1 MRKNL
6 LKILTVAALAFGA
19 GACTPKSNNTSTSDT
34 ELPPST
40 EPSTGPVEE
49 EVLEV
54 TAEEVIEIADD
65 EAHDFVLVGKKVH
78 VPSIA
83 LQGKYGNVFIGAV
96 SWGNYVYQLGGI
108 EIQMEG
114 EVPTFE
120 KGSGWGA
127 ELDVV
132 GRVTNINGRVAL
144 TEATVTVV
152 SEREYNDAHTSY
164 TGGLPI
170 SYCPGQYTS
179 RSLWDGYLG
188 RANSGGYYQG
198 YFQLASLPEGPL
210 ADEDLSFQ
218 VVFPGE
224 DTDATDLE
232 NLSLITVQAP
242 ASVAAASKEV
252 FNSFFFTEGSEK
264 QVGDYVLIDSVT
276 QYDLEANGGLGYVL
290 DTWGMSSLADVPAS
304 AKPVIATQWS
314 QVAAHYQPSF
324 QDAFLDLSPADDQDA
339 LGLPF
344 SYVLDDSYVDG
355 DPRDPWADAYK
366 DQIVKLTNP
375 EKCATAAVT
384 VNFKPANF
392 EAYTDRLVEKLQALG
407 YTLDSSLANNGVYL
421 MLKQSGEDVV
431 AEVVISLESESSL
444 TLYISAPHFQIEE
457 DYATFAELKA
467 AYESRAVAKLSA
479 LAEATAA
486 FTSALPAPSGD
497 VLPESFNL
505 SWKYESS
512 YDKYYAT
519 YGAMVAYTITLG
531 YADSVTAQQ
540 LQAAGYA
547 YMVAGAAAGFEEASF
562 TLFGIAG
569 YYNETSREFV
579 ELSLDAENKALV
591 AEVTIL
597 DADTATYVAFPATND
612 AEMLAQI
619 NAEYAGWHGASA
631 TYFPTTAT
639 SLTGFTIGTQAPVAY
654 GLLDMQYDECTEGT
668 GYTPYFSFIL
678 EYENALQAADVQ
690 AFVANLTGFVP
701 AEHAVFG
708 GGLWNAS
715 TCEFIIIQYQ
725 GNQLYIGIG
734 LVHSGAVS
742 MVITVATE

>member
-304 AKPVIATQWS
+304 AKPTIATQWS

-392 EAYTDRLVEKLQALG
+392 DAYTDRLVEKLQALG

-444 TLYISAPHFQIEE
+444 TLYISAPHFQIDEN
-457 DYATFAELKA
+457 YATFAELKA
-467 AYESRAVAKLSA
+467 AYEGRAAAKLSA
-479 LAEATAA
+479 LAESAVA
-486 FTSALPAPSGD
+486 FTSAMPAPSGD
-497 VLPESFNL
+497 VLPVSYNL
-505 SWKYESS
+505 NWKYESS
-512 YDKYYAT
+512 YDSYYGD
-519 YGAMVAYTITLG
+519 YGAMPEYIITLQF
-531 YADSVTAQQ
+531 ADTVTAQQ
-540 LQAAGYA
+540 LNQFAYNFMVAAATAGFQEAGYT
-547 YMVAGAAAGFEEASF
+547 F
-562 TLFGIAG
+562 FGVTG
-569 YYNETSREFV
+569 YYNATSREFATL
-579 ELSLDAENKALV
+579 ELDAENNQLV
-591 AEVTIL
+591 ADILVL
-597 DADTATYVAFPATND
+597 DADTADFIVYPATSD

-639 SLTGFTIGTQAPVAY
+639 SLTGFTVGTQAPVAY
-654 GLLDMQYDECTEGT
+654 GLIDMTYDVFEQKY
-668 GYTPYFSFIL
+668 GYTPYFYFIL
-678 EYENALQAADVQ
+678 EYANDLTEADVE
-690 AFVANLTGFVP
+690 AYIASLTGFVP
-701 AEHAVFG
+701 ATHAVFG
-708 GGLWNAS
+708 EGLWNAS
-715 TCEFIIIQYQ
+715 TYEFIQIEFEDNELLIA
-725 GNQLYIGIG
+725 IG
-734 LVHSGAVS
+734 LVAAAVAGQ
-742 MVITVATE
+742 VISVATE